1 MFGFQRI
8 GDLAWAAGDMQAR
21 GFLLGGTAGRTTL
34 AGEGLQH
41 QDGHSPLL
49 ASTIPNCI
57 AYDPAY
63 AYELAI
69 IIHAGMK
76 RMFENQE
83 NVFYYLTV
91 MNENYL
97 QPPMPEGCEEGVLRG
112 IHNISRHEGA
122 RVQLFGSG
130 TILRE
135 AIAAQQ
141 LLDTEFGIETNVWSV
156 TSYTELRREAMSVER
171 WNLLHPEEPA
181 KETYLGKVLA
191 DENGPVVAA
200 SDYMKIHADQVREFI
215 PQKYYVLGTDGFGRS
230 DSRANLRDFFEVNRY
245 YICIVALKA
254 LADEGS
260 ISPQVVSK
268 AMQQFSIDPDKP
280 DPLTI

>member
-1 MFGFQRI
+1 
-8 GDLAWAAGDMQAR
+8 MQAR
-21 GFLLGGTAGRTTL
+21 GFLIGGTAGRTTL

-41 QDGHSPLL
+41 QDGHSHLL
-49 ASTIPNCI
+49 SSTVPNCVS
-57 AYDPAY
+57 YDPTY
-63 AYELAI
+63 SYELAVI
-69 IIHAGMK
+69 VHDGMR
-76 RMFENQE
+76 RMYGEQE

-112 IHNISRHEGA
+112 IHNISRKDGA

-135 AIAAQQ
+135 AIAAQE
-141 LLDTEFGIETNVWSV
+141 LLASEFGIEANVWSV

-171 WNLLHPEEPA
+171 WNLMHPEDPP
-181 KETYLGKVLA
+181 KQTYLTKVLH
-191 DENGPVVAA
+191 DEDGPVVAA

-230 DSRANLRDFFEVNRY
+230 DSRANLREFFEVNRY
-245 YICIVALKA
+245 YICLVALKA

-260 ISPQVVSK
+260 ISRQIVSK
-268 AMQQFSIDPDKP
+268 AMQQFSIDLDKP